1 MDHVGDS
8 VETEADGNHRD
19 KPNRRMNRRDQDQE
33 VFLAFAAIT
42 PPNNDGI

>member
-1 MDHVGDS
+1 
-8 VETEADGNHRD
+8 
-19 KPNRRMNRRDQDQE
+19 MNRRDQDQE